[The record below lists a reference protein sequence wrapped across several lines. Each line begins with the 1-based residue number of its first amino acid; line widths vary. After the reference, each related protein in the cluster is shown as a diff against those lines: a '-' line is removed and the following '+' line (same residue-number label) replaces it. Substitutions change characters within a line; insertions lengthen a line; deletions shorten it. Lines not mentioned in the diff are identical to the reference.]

1 VLLHAAG
8 MGCLRELPDFRALNE
23 LVALYDE
30 IGQPVPAKY
39 PLYGRDAHRTR
50 AGIHADG
57 LNKFWWMYAPF
68 DVPRLLGRPL
78 ELSFT
83 KDSGIAGLI
92 FLVKQH
98 TGQELSKDDPG
109 LRAVHDELL
118 RQFDA
123 GRQTAVEWEEIAE
136 QLRSEVT
143 A

>member
-1 VLLHAAG
+1 
-8 MGCLRELPDFRALNE
+8 MGCLPALPDFRALND
-23 LVALYDE
+23 LVELYDE

-98 TGQELSKDDPG
+98 TGQELAKDDPQ

-123 GRQTAVEWEEIAE
+123 GRQTAVEWEEMAE
-136 QLRSEVT
+136 LLGSEVT

>member
-1 VLLHAAG
+1 
-8 MGCLRELPDFRALNE
+8 MGCLPKTPNFLALN
-23 LVALYDE
+23 ALADLYE
-30 IGQPVPAKY
+30 QMGQPVPAKY

-68 DVPRLLGRPL
+68 DVPTLLGRPL

-92 FLVKQH
+92 FLIKQH
-98 TGQELSKDDPG
+98 TGREPAKNDPD
-109 LRAVHDELL
+109 LTKLHNDLL

-123 GRQTAVEWEEIAE
+123 GRQTAVEWEEIAAFGSP
-136 QLRSEVT
+136 LASP
-143 A
+143 